1 MQRTF
6 WTLSAVALIWAFSV
20 AAAQDGAQ
28 VYTEAGC
35 AGCHG
40 AEGEGG
46 VGPAL
51 AGNQNLENAEYHISR
66 ILNGGAG
73 MPAFRDQL
81 SDAEIAAVAN
91 HERTSWGND
100 FGEVTAQQVAQ
111 ERSGGST
118 GSGGTGSGGATNAQ
132 SEAGAEAVSSERTNV
147 EAETAQSQTQGQMN
161 LSTEVV
167 AEGLV
172 SPVQLTAPEGDE
184 RRFVV
189 DRVGKIYILNATNE
203 RLETPFLDLSDK
215 IVELQEDFDERGL
228 LGLAF
233 HPNYADNGHFYVY
246 YSAPLRDS
254 APDNWDHTSH
264 VSEFTVLTEEPNQ
277 ADPASERV
285 LLEVDQPQF
294 NHNGGALAFGPGDGY
309 LYIALGDGGAAD
321 DVALG
326 HPPMGHGQ
334 DVTSL
339 LGNVFR
345 IDVDRGWPGYAV
357 PQDNPLVGKEGH
369 DEIYSWGWRNPWR
382 MSFDRGGDHGLYV
395 ATNGQNLW
403 EAVYE
408 ASEPGNYGW
417 NMLEGTHCFD
427 PQQPNESP
435 EECAQVG
442 ANGEPLQLPVIE
454 YPHLANQGDSPV
466 AGASVIGGYVY
477 RGQALPE
484 LAGRYVFGDWSSDF
498 AEPKGQLL
506 MATVPSTPGALWSLE
521 QVAQLDAYVLGF
533 GEDSSGELYALTTES
548 TGPTGTTGKVH
559 KIVAG
564 Q

>member
-1 MQRTF
+1 MNTSVTVVVAAF
-6 WTLSAVALIWAFSV
+6 TVLSL

-28 VYTEAGC
+28 IYTQAGC
-35 AGCHG
+35 VGCHG

-46 VGPAL
+46 TGPAL
-51 AGNQNLENAEYHISR
+51 AGNANLESAEYHISR

-81 SDAEIAAVAN
+81 SDAEIAAVTN
-91 HERTSWGND
+91 HERMSWGNS
-100 FGEVTAQQVAQ
+100 FSEVSAQEVAQ
-111 ERSGGST
+111 VRAGQGSSGASGEAQSGGSE
-118 GSGGTGSGGATNAQ
+118 SGGAQAGGAQ
-132 SEAGAEAVSSERTNV
+132 SGGDQATSQSGQVSI
-147 EAETAQSQTQGQMN
+147 
-161 LSTEVV
+161 STEVV

-172 SPVQLTAPEGDE
+172 SPVQLTAPDGDK

-189 DRVGKIYILNATNE
+189 DRVGKIYILNANNE
-203 RLETPFLDLSDK
+203 RLETPFLDLGDK

-246 YSAPLRDS
+246 YSAPLRES
-254 APDNWDHTSH
+254 APQNWDHTSH
-264 VSEFTVLTEEPNQ
+264 VSEFTVLTDKPDQ

-294 NHNGGALAFGPGDGY
+294 NHNGGALAFGPDDGY

-339 LGNVFR
+339 LGNVLR

-403 EAVYE
+403 EAVYQ
-408 ASEPGNYGW
+408 ASGPGNYGW

-427 PQQPNESP
+427 PQRPNEAP
-435 EECAQVG
+435 ESCPRVG
-442 ANGEPLQLPVIE
+442 ANGEPLHQPVIE

-477 RGQALPE
+477 RGAALPG
-484 LAGRYVFGDWSSDF
+484 LQGRYVFGDWSSDF

-506 MATVPSTPGALWSLE
+506 MASVPNAPGALWSLE

-533 GEDSSGELYALTTES
+533 GEDSSGELYALTTDA

-564 Q
+564 E